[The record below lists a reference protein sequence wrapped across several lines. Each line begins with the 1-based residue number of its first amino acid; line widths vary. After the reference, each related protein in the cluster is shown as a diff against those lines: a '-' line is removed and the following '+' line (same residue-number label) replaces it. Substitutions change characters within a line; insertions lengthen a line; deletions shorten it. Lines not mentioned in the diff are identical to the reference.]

1 MAFVAV
7 FFGGRFSMQRWSAP
21 RTGTYLLRTTS
32 GFEEKVPITAR
43 IGGDYLLNWGSNSTL
58 GGIYRWTSGQ
68 LVVVTPTDKR
78 YTGLVWQWEGDDLVL
93 VAEPAGHPAGSIYVG
108 ARLHFLS
115 PDTSEAYPRM
125 QDNK

>member
-7 FFGGRFSMQRWSAP
+7 YFGGRFSMQPWSAP
-21 RTGTYLLRTTS
+21 RTGSYLLRLTS
-32 GFEEKVPITAR
+32 GHEQKVPITALLD
-43 IGGDYLLNWGSNSTL
+43 GEYLLNWGSNSVL
-58 GGIYRWTSGQ
+58 GGTYRWKARK

-93 VAEPAGHPAGSIYVG
+93 VGEPPNHPAGQTYLG
-108 ARLHFLS
+108 ARLHFAS

-125 QDNK
+125 HN